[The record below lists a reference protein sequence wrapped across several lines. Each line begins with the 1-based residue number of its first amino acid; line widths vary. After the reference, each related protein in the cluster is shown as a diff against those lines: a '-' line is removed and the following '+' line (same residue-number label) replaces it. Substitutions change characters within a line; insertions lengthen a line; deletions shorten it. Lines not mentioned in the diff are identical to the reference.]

1 MADETT
7 DVLIVG
13 GSMVGL
19 AQALFLA
26 QQGIRPLV
34 VERHAEISAHPRA
47 QAASPRTM
55 ELMRALGLEEA
66 VRANENPHA
75 HYGDVLQAESLAG
88 AELGRFDGP
97 FRHDP
102 ADVGSTGWT
111 LIGQDRFE
119 PVLRARAEE
128 LGADI
133 RFATEMTDFT
143 QDDEGVTVVLRD
155 LREGAGAAERT
166 VRARYLIAA
175 DGFRARARD
184 RLGIGHHGQGVF
196 GRQMNIVFHADLDPY
211 VAGRTFFLCFVSNDR
226 VKGVLGKLGGED
238 SDRWVLAPSL
248 PPGTSHEE
256 YGTED
261 CVALVRAAVGVPD
274 LPVRIESATS
284 WEIAAWVA
292 DRFRSGRVLL
302 AGDCAHVMPPT
313 GGFGGN
319 MGVQDAH
326 NLAWKLALVLRGQA
340 GPALLDSYEQER
352 ALIAEFTVDQGVIR
366 YLQRSGLDE
375 AAAARHRPETTV
387 LFGHVYRSGAVLG
400 EDGPDDGAPVED
412 PTTPSGRPGTRAPHV
427 PVVRAGKEVPL
438 HDLLDGG
445 FWLLTGPDG
454 GAWESACSA
463 VGLPSGVAFHRVG
476 AEEPAQTVERFLAR
490 YGIGA
495 SGAVLVRPDG
505 FIAWRTAHLPPRPAR
520 TLSEVVD
527 RVLARTV
534 G

>member
-7 DVLIVG
+7 EVLIVG

-26 QQGIRPLV
+26 RQGIRPLL

-55 ELMRALGLEEA
+55 ELLRALGLEDA
-66 VRANENPHA
+66 VRARENPHA
-75 HYGDVLQAESLAG
+75 QYGDILQAESLTG

-97 FRHDP
+97 FRFDRHE
-102 ADVGSTGWT
+102 VGTTGWT
-111 LIGQDRFE
+111 LIGQDRLE
-119 PVLRARAEE
+119 PVLRERAEE

-133 RFATEMTDFT
+133 RFATEMTEFT
-143 QDDEGVTVVLRD
+143 QDADGVTAVLRS
-155 LREGAGAAERT
+155 AGDGRERT

-175 DGFRARARD
+175 DGSRAPIRTS
-184 RLGIGHHGQGVF
+184 LGIGHHGPGVF

-211 VAGRTFFLCFVSNDR
+211 VAGRTFFLCFVSNPV
-226 VKGVLGKLGGED
+226 VKGVLGKLGGAD

-248 PPGTSHEE
+248 PPGSDHRVF
-256 YGTED
+256 GTED
-261 CVALVRAAVGVPD
+261 CVELVRAAVGVPD
-274 LPVRIESATS
+274 LPVTVESATS

-326 NLAWKLALVLRGQA
+326 NLAWKLARVLRGQA
-340 GPALLDSYEQER
+340 GPGLLDTYEQER
-352 ALIAEFTVDQGVIR
+352 APVAEFTVDQGVIR

-387 LFGHVYRSGAVLG
+387 LFGHVYRSDAVVREAG
-400 EDGPDDGAPVED
+400 DDDPAVVED
-412 PTTPSGRPGTRAPHV
+412 PTSPTGRPGTRAPHL
-427 PVVRAGKEVPL
+427 PLVRQGKDVAL

-454 GAWESACSA
+454 TAWQGPAA
-463 VGLPSGVAFHRVG
+463 GLGLSFHRVG
-476 AEEPAQTVERFLAR
+476 AEETPEVVERFLAR
-490 YGIGA
+490 YGVQRT
-495 SGAVLVRPDG
+495 GAVLVRPDG
-505 FIAWRTAHLPPRPAR
+505 FIAWRSGGVVGEPAGALR
-520 TLSEVVD
+520 A
-527 RVLARTV
+527 VLDAVLRRA
-534 G
+534 